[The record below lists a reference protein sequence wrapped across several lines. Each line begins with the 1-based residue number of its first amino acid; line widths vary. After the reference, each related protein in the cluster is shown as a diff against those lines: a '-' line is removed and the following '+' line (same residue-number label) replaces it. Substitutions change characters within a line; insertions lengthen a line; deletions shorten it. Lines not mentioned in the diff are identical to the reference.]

1 MLRFYRVER
10 TLMPALPDPHAIAIM
25 ALTLFALVLFAQDRI
40 ALETSS
46 LIVFITL
53 VAGFQVFPY
62 ENETG
67 PLRASELFAGF
78 GHEAL
83 VAVCALMVLGKGLE
97 STGALQPVARVL
109 ARVWQTAPAVSLL
122 FTMLVAAGLSA
133 VVNNTPIVVMLLPI
147 LVGVTLSAKAS
158 PSGVLLPF
166 GLATVIGGTVTTIGT
181 STNLLVVSVARDLG
195 VRGFGVFDFAL
206 PLAMVGFTG
215 ILFLWLVAPRLLP
228 ARAALIS
235 DKSAR
240 LFSAVLYV
248 EDDSKIAGKSLQ
260 EARKLAGG
268 NLRLLDVQRGEGG
281 VLLARLPSLV
291 FMSGDRL
298 LVRDTPERLK
308 ELETLLGTPLHD
320 QEEESNEERE
330 EKEEKAAEADGEAK
344 PKNEEDAKQRLVE
357 VVVTNDSPLNRSTVR
372 RERFVDEYG
381 LFVLAIHRGQFH
393 EEIRRGELGDVVL
406 STGDVLLVQGSA
418 GDIKRLKA
426 NQAMLVLDSTVE
438 LPDTERAGLAL
449 GIMAAVVAAAATGL
463 LPISVAALI
472 GVAVMMATRC
482 LTWKEAGKGLSA
494 QVIMIVVTSL
504 ALGTALTR
512 TGGTAYIAELF
523 VALTAGMSPN
533 AILGALMLL
542 MAVLTN
548 ILSNNAA
555 GIIGTPIA
563 IGIAA
568 KLGLAPEPFV
578 IAIIAG
584 VNLSFATPMAYQT
597 NLLVLH
603 AGGYRFADFVRV
615 GVPLA
620 LLMWAG
626 YLTVIPRFFPF

>member
-1 MLRFYRVER
+1 
-10 TLMPALPDPHAIAIM
+10 MPALPDPHALAVM
-25 ALTLFALVLFAQDRI
+25 ALTVSALVLFAQSRI

-46 LIVFITL
+46 LLVFIAL
-53 VAGFQVFPY
+53 LAGFQLFPY
-62 ENETG
+62 RGQTG
-67 PLRASELFAGF
+67 LVRPSDLFAGF

-97 STGALQPVARVL
+97 TTGALQPVARIL

-122 FTMLVAAGLSA
+122 FTMLVAAALSA

-158 PSGVLLPF
+158 PSGVLMPF

-181 STNLLVVSVARDLG
+181 STNLLVVSVARDMG
-195 VRGFGVFDFAL
+195 VRNFGMFDFAL
-206 PLAMVGFTG
+206 PMALVGFVG
-215 ILFLWLVAPRLLP
+215 VMFLWVVAPRLLP

-248 EDDSKIAGKSLQ
+248 EADSKIAGKSLQ
-260 EARKLAGG
+260 DARKLAGG
-268 NLRLLDVQRGEGG
+268 NLRLLDAQRGERG

-291 FMSGDRL
+291 FLPGDRL

-308 ELETLLGTPLHD
+308 ELEDLLGTPLHD
-320 QEEESNEERE
+320 QEADPDE
-330 EKEEKAAEADGEAK
+330 AEAKKAEEAK
-344 PKNEEDAKQRLVE
+344 AEAEGKEVLESDEDAKQRLVE
-357 VVVTNDSPLNRSTVR
+357 VVVTHDSPLNGSSVR
-372 RERFVDEYG
+372 RERFADEYG

-393 EEIRRGELGDVVL
+393 EEIRRGELGDVIL

-426 NQAMLVLDSTVE
+426 NHAILVLDSSVD

-449 GIMAAVVAAAATGL
+449 GIMGAVVAAAATGL
-463 LPISVAALI
+463 LPISVSALI
-472 GVAVMMATRC
+472 GVAAMLATRC
-482 LTWKEAGKGLSA
+482 LSWKEAGKGLSA

-523 VALTAGMSPN
+523 VVLTAGMSPS
-533 AILGALMLL
+533 AILGGLMLL

-568 KLGLAPEPFV
+568 KLGMAPEPFV

-603 AGGYRFADFVRV
+603 AGGYRFVDFVKV

-620 LLMWAG
+620 LLMWSG
-626 YLTVIPRFFPF
+626 YLYVIPQFFPF

>member
-1 MLRFYRVER
+1 
-10 TLMPALPDPHAIAIM
+10 MPALPDPHALAVM
-25 ALTLFALVLFAQDRI
+25 ALTVFALVLFAQDRI

-46 LIVFITL
+46 LLVFITL
-53 VAGFQVFPY
+53 VAGFQIFPY
-62 ENETG
+62 AAADG
-67 PLRASELFAGF
+67 PLRPSDLFAGF

-97 STGALQPVARVL
+97 TTGALQPVARIL
-109 ARVWQTAPAVSLL
+109 ARVWQTGPAVSLL
-122 FTMLVAAGLSA
+122 FTMLVAAALSA

-195 VRGFGVFDFAL
+195 VRNFGMFDFAL
-206 PLAMVGFTG
+206 PIALVGFFG

-228 ARAALIS
+228 QRAALIS

-240 LFSAVLYV
+240 LFSAMLYV
-248 EDDSKIAGKSLQ
+248 EDDSKIAGKTLAD
-260 EARKLAGG
+260 ARKLAGG
-268 NLRLLDVQRGEGG
+268 NLRLLDVQRGERG
-281 VLLARLPSLV
+281 VLLARLPSLT
-291 FMSGDRL
+291 FMPGDRL

-308 ELETLLGTPLHD
+308 ELEGMLGTPLHD
-320 QEEESNEERE
+320 QEAESAEERE
-330 EKEEKAAEADGEAK
+330 EKEERAAEAEGE
-344 PKNEEDAKQRLVE
+344 PKATTDEDDKQRLVE
-357 VVVTNDSPLNRSTVR
+357 VVVTEDSPLNGSTVR
-372 RERFVDEYG
+372 RSRFADEYG
-381 LFVLAIHRGQFH
+381 LFVLAVHRGQFRD
-393 EEIRRGELGDVVL
+393 EIRRGELGDVVL
-406 STGDVLLVQGSA
+406 STGDVLLVQGSV
-418 GDIKRLKA
+418 GDIKRMKS
-426 NQAMLVLDSTVE
+426 NQAFLVLDSTVE
-438 LPDTERAGLAL
+438 LPDTERAALAL
-449 GIMAAVVAAAATGL
+449 GIMGAVIAAAAMGL
-463 LPISVAALI
+463 LPISVSALV
-472 GVAVMMATRC
+472 GVAAMMATRC
-482 LTWKEAGKGLSA
+482 LTWHEAGKGLSA
-494 QVIMIVVTSL
+494 QVIMVVVTSL

-512 TGGTAYIAELF
+512 TGATAYVAELF
-523 VALTAGMSPN
+523 VAATAGMSPS

-568 KLGLAPEPFV
+568 RLGLAPEPFV

-603 AGGYRFADFVRV
+603 AGGYRFVDFVKV
-615 GVPLA
+615 GVPLS

-626 YLTVIPRFFPF
+626 YLYVIPLFFPF

>member
-1 MLRFYRVER
+1 
-10 TLMPALPDPHAIAIM
+10 MPALPDPHALAIM

-53 VAGFQVFPY
+53 VAGFQIFPY
-62 ENETG
+62 HGAAGTVR
-67 PLRASELFAGF
+67 PSDLFAGF

-97 STGALQPVARVL
+97 STGALQPVARLL
-109 ARVWQTAPAVSLL
+109 ARVWRTGPAVSLL
-122 FTMLVAAGLSA
+122 FTMVVAAGLSA

-147 LVGVTLSAKAS
+147 LVGVTLRAKAS
-158 PSGVLLPF
+158 PSGVLMPF
-166 GLATVIGGTVTTIGT
+166 GLATVIGGAATTIGT
-181 STNLLVVSVARDLG
+181 STNLLVVSVARDMG
-195 VRGFGVFDFAL
+195 VRTFGVFDFAL
-206 PLAMVGFTG
+206 PMALVGCVG
-215 ILFLWLVAPRLLP
+215 IAYLWIVAPRLLP
-228 ARAALIS
+228 SRAALIS
-235 DKSAR
+235 DRSER

-248 EDDSKIAGKSLQ
+248 EEDSKIAGKSLE

-268 NLRLLDVQRGEGG
+268 NLRLLEVQRGTG
-281 VLLARLPSLV
+281 VPIVRLPSLV
-291 FMSGDRL
+291 FLPGDRL

-308 ELETLLGTPLHD
+308 ELEDLLGAPLHD
-320 QEEESNEERE
+320 QEADPDE
-330 EKEEKAAEADGEAK
+330 AEARKAEEAK
-344 PKNEEDAKQRLVE
+344 AESGGKPKPETDEDAKQRLVE
-357 VVVTNDSPLNRSTVR
+357 VVVTHDSPLNGSSVR
-372 RERFVDEYG
+372 RERFADEFG
-381 LFVLAIHRGQFH
+381 LFVLAIHRGQYR

-418 GDIKRLKA
+418 GDIRRLKSNHA
-426 NQAMLVLDSTVE
+426 FLVLDSSVD
-438 LPDTERAGLAL
+438 LPDTERAALAL
-449 GIMAAVVAAAATGL
+449 GIMAAVVVAAATGL

-472 GVAVMMATRC
+472 GVAVMIATRC

-504 ALGTALTR
+504 ALGTALTV
-512 TGGTAYIAELF
+512 TGATGYIADVF
-523 VALTAGMSPN
+523 VALAKGMPPS
-533 AILGALMLL
+533 AILGGLMLL
-542 MAVLTN
+542 MALLTN

-603 AGGYRFADFVRV
+603 AGGYRFADFVKV

-626 YLTVIPRFFPF
+626 YLYVIPRFFPF

>member
-1 MLRFYRVER
+1 
-10 TLMPALPDPHAIAIM
+10 MPALPDPHALAIM

-53 VAGFQVFPY
+53 VAGFQIFPY
-62 ENETG
+62 HGAAGTVR
-67 PLRASELFAGF
+67 PSDLFAGF

-97 STGALQPVARVL
+97 STGALQPVARIL
-109 ARVWQTAPAVSLL
+109 ARVWQTGPAVSLL
-122 FTMLVAAGLSA
+122 FTMVVAAGLSA

-147 LVGVTLSAKAS
+147 LVGVTLRAKAS
-158 PSGVLLPF
+158 PSGVLMPF
-166 GLATVIGGTVTTIGT
+166 GLATVIGGTMTTIGT
-181 STNLLVVSVARDLG
+181 STNLLVVSVARDMG
-195 VRGFGVFDFAL
+195 VRTFGVFDFAL
-206 PLAMVGFTG
+206 PMALVGCIG
-215 ILFLWLVAPRLLP
+215 IAYLWIVAPRLLP
-228 ARAALIS
+228 KRAALFS
-235 DKSAR
+235 DTTAR

-248 EDDSKIAGKSLQ
+248 EDDSKIAGKSLE

-268 NLRLLDVQRGEGG
+268 NLRLLDVQRGKG

-291 FMSGDRL
+291 FLPGDRL
-298 LVRDTPERLK
+298 MVRDTPERLK
-308 ELETLLGTPLHD
+308 ELEGLLGTPLHD
-320 QEEESNEERE
+320 QETDPDEAAAKEAKEARE
-330 EKEEKAAEADGEAK
+330 AKEAEAEGVEAK
-344 PKNEEDAKQRLVE
+344 PESDEDAKQRLVE
-357 VVVTNDSPLNRSTVR
+357 VVVTNDSPLNGSSVR
-372 RERFVDEYG
+372 RERFSDEYG
-381 LFVLAIHRGQFH
+381 LFVLAIHRGQYH

-418 GDIKRLKA
+418 GDIRRLKS
-426 NQAMLVLDSTVE
+426 NHSILVLDSSID
-438 LPDTERAGLAL
+438 LPDTERAALAL

-472 GVAVMMATRC
+472 GVAVMIASRC
-482 LTWKEAGKGLSA
+482 LTWQQAGKGLSA

-504 ALGTALTR
+504 ALGTALTV
-512 TGGTAYIAELF
+512 TGATGYIADVF
-523 VALTAGMSPN
+523 VALTKGMSPS
-533 AILGALMLL
+533 AILGGLMLL
-542 MAVLTN
+542 MALLTN

-563 IGIAA
+563 LGIAA

-603 AGGYRFADFVRV
+603 AGSYRFVDFVKV

-626 YLTVIPRFFPF
+626 YLYVIPRFFPF

>member
-1 MLRFYRVER
+1 
-10 TLMPALPDPHAIAIM
+10 MPELPDPHALAVM
-25 ALTLFALVLFAQDRI
+25 GLTLAALVLFAQDRI

-46 LIVFITL
+46 LLVFITL
-53 VAGFQVFPY
+53 VAGFQIFPY
-62 ENETG
+62 ESADG
-67 PLRASELFAGF
+67 LLRSSDLFAGF

-97 STGALQPVARVL
+97 STGALQPVARIL
-109 ARVWQTAPAVSLL
+109 ARVWQIGPAISLL
-122 FTMLVAAGLSA
+122 FTMVVAAALSA

-147 LVGVTLSAKAS
+147 LVGVTLSAKSS
-158 PSGVLLPF
+158 PSGVLMPF
-166 GLATVIGGTVTTIGT
+166 GLATVIGGTATTIGT
-181 STNLLVVSVARDLG
+181 STNLLVVSVARDMG
-195 VRGFGVFDFAL
+195 VRDFGVFDFAL
-206 PLAMVGFTG
+206 PMALVGCVG
-215 ILFLWLVAPRLLP
+215 IAFLWLIAPRLLP

-240 LFSAVLYV
+240 LFSAMLYV
-248 EDDSKIAGKSLQ
+248 EEDSKIAGKSLQ
-260 EARKLAGG
+260 DARKLAGG
-268 NLRLLDVQRGEGG
+268 NLRLQDVQRGEGG

-291 FMSGDRL
+291 FLAGDRL

-308 ELETLLGTPLHD
+308 ELENLLGTPLHD

-330 EKEEKAAEADGEAK
+330 EKEEKAAQAEGEAK
-344 PKNEEDAKQRLVE
+344 PKSEEDAKQRLVE
-357 VVVTNDSPLNRSTVR
+357 VVVTDASPLNGSTVR
-372 RERFVDEYG
+372 RERFADEYG
-381 LFVLAIHRGQFH
+381 LFVLAIHRGQFR
-393 EEIRRGELGDVVL
+393 EEIRRGELGDVRL
-406 STGDVLLVQGSA
+406 ATGDVLLVQGSA

-426 NQAMLVLDSTVE
+426 NPAILVLDSTVD

-449 GIMAAVVAAAATGL
+449 GIMTAVVAAAATGL

-472 GVAVMMATRC
+472 GVAVMMATGC

-504 ALGTALTR
+504 ALGTALTK
-512 TGGTAYIAELF
+512 TGATAYVAELF
-523 VALTAGMSPN
+523 VVLTAGMSPS
-533 AILGALMLL
+533 AILGGLILL

-603 AGGYRFADFVRV
+603 AGGYRFIDFVKV
-615 GVPLA
+615 GVPLS

-626 YLTVIPRFFPF
+626 YLYVIPRFFPF

>member
-1 MLRFYRVER
+1 
-10 TLMPALPDPHAIAIM
+10 MPELPDPHALAVM
-25 ALTLFALVLFAQDRI
+25 ALTVFALVLFAQDRI

-46 LIVFITL
+46 LLVFIVL
-53 VAGFQVFPY
+53 VAGFQIFPY
-62 ENETG
+62 ADETG
-67 PLRASELFAGF
+67 VLRPGDLFAGF

-97 STGALQPVARVL
+97 TTGALQPVARIL
-109 ARVWQTAPAVSLL
+109 ARVWQTGPAISLL
-122 FTMLVAAGLSA
+122 FTMLVAAALSA

-158 PSGVLLPF
+158 PSGVLMPF
-166 GLATVIGGTVTTIGT
+166 GLATVIGGTMTTIGT
-181 STNLLVVSVARDLG
+181 STNLLVVSVARDMG
-195 VRGFGVFDFAL
+195 VRNFGMFDFAL
-206 PLAMVGFTG
+206 PIALVGFFG
-215 ILFLWLVAPRLLP
+215 ILYLWLVAPRLLP
-228 ARAALIS
+228 QRAALIS

-240 LFSAVLYV
+240 LFSAMLHV
-248 EDDSKIAGKSLQ
+248 EDDSKIAGKTLAD
-260 EARKLAGG
+260 ARKLAGG
-268 NLRLLDVQRGEGG
+268 NLRLLDVQRGERGAT
-281 VLLARLPSLV
+281 LARLPSLTFV
-291 FMSGDRL
+291 PGDRL

-308 ELETLLGTPLHD
+308 ELEGMLGTPLHD
-320 QEEESNEERE
+320 QEEESAEERE
-330 EKEEKAAEADGEAK
+330 EKEEKAAEAEGE
-344 PKNEEDAKQRLVE
+344 PKAAEEDAKQRLVE
-357 VVVTNDSPLNRSTVR
+357 VVVTEDSPLNASTVR
-372 RERFVDEYG
+372 RSRFADEYG
-381 LFVLAIHRGQFH
+381 LFVLAIHRGQFRD
-393 EEIRRGELGDVVL
+393 EIRRGELGDVVL
-406 STGDVLLVQGSA
+406 NTGDVLLVQGSV
-418 GDIKRLKA
+418 GDIKRMKS
-426 NQAMLVLDSTVE
+426 NHSFLVLDSSVE

-449 GIMAAVVAAAATGL
+449 TIMGAVIAAAATGL
-463 LPISVAALI
+463 LPISVSALV
-472 GVAVMMATRC
+472 GVAGMMATRC
-482 LTWKEAGKGLSA
+482 LTWKEAGSGLSA

-512 TGGTAYIAELF
+512 TGATGYVAELF
-523 VALTAGMSPN
+523 VAATAGMSPS
-533 AILGALMLL
+533 AILGGLMLL

-603 AGGYRFADFVRV
+603 AGGYRFIDFVKV
-615 GVPLA
+615 GVPLS

-626 YLTVIPRFFPF
+626 YLYVIPLFFPF

>member
-1 MLRFYRVER
+1 
-10 TLMPALPDPHAIAIM
+10 MPALPDPHALAIM
-25 ALTLFALVLFAQDRI
+25 ALTLLALVLFAQDRI

-62 ENETG
+62 HGAAGTVR
-67 PLRASELFAGF
+67 PSDLFAGF

-97 STGALQPVARVL
+97 TTGALQPVARLL
-109 ARVWQTAPAVSLL
+109 ARVWRSGPAVSLL
-122 FTMLVAAGLSA
+122 FTMVVAAGLSA

-158 PSGVLLPF
+158 PSGVLMPF
-166 GLATVIGGTVTTIGT
+166 GLATVIGGAATTIGT
-181 STNLLVVSVARDLG
+181 STNLLVVSVARDMG
-195 VRGFGVFDFAL
+195 VRSFGVFDFAL
-206 PLAMVGFTG
+206 PMALVGSVG
-215 ILFLWLVAPRLLP
+215 IVYLWLLAPRLLP

-235 DKSAR
+235 DRSAR

-248 EDDSKIAGKSLQ
+248 EADSKIAGKPLA
-260 EARKLAGG
+260 EARKLAGD
-268 NLRLLDVQRGEGG
+268 NLRLLDVQRGDGG
-281 VLLARLPSLV
+281 ALLARLPSLV
-291 FMSGDRL
+291 FAPGDRL
-298 LVRDTPERLK
+298 MVRDTPERLK
-308 ELETLLGTPLHD
+308 ELEGMLGTPLHD
-320 QEEESNEERE
+320 QETDAEETEAKKVE
-330 EKEEKAAEADGEAK
+330 AAEAQGEAK
-344 PKNEEDAKQRLVE
+344 LASDEDAKQRLVE
-357 VVVTNDSPLNRSTVR
+357 VVVTNDSPLNGSSVR
-372 RERFVDEYG
+372 RERFGDEYG
-381 LFVLAIHRGQFH
+381 LFVLAIHRGQYH
-393 EEIRRGELGDVVL
+393 QEVRRGELGDVVL
-406 STGDVLLVQGSA
+406 ATGDVLLVQGSA
-418 GDIKRLKA
+418 GDIRRLKR
-426 NQAMLVLDSTVE
+426 NQAILVLDSTVD
-438 LPDTERAGLAL
+438 LPDTERAALAL
-449 GIMAAVVAAAATGL
+449 GIMAAVIGAAATGL
-463 LPISVAALI
+463 LPISVAALV
-472 GVAVMMATRC
+472 GVALMIATRC

-504 ALGTALTR
+504 ALGTALTA
-512 TGGTAYIAELF
+512 TGATRYVAEVF
-523 VALTAGMSPN
+523 VWLTAGMSPS
-533 AILGALMLL
+533 AILGGLMLL

-548 ILSNNAA
+548 IISNNAA

-603 AGGYRFADFVRV
+603 AGGYRFVDFVKV

-626 YLTVIPRFFPF
+626 YLYVIPRFFPF

>member
-1 MLRFYRVER
+1 
-10 TLMPALPDPHAIAIM
+10 MPALPDPHALAIM

-46 LIVFITL
+46 LLIFITL
-53 VAGFQVFPY
+53 VAGFQIFPY
-62 ENETG
+62 ESDAG
-67 PLRASELFAGF
+67 PVRPRDLFAGF

-97 STGALQPVARVL
+97 STGALQPVARIL
-109 ARVWQTAPAVSLL
+109 ARVWQTAPAISLL
-122 FTMLVAAGLSA
+122 FTMLVAAALSA
-133 VVNNTPIVVMLLPI
+133 VVNNTPVVVMLLPI

-158 PSGVLLPF
+158 PSGVLMPF
-166 GLATVIGGTVTTIGT
+166 GLATVIGGAVTTIGT
-181 STNLLVVSVARDLG
+181 STNLLVVSVARDMG
-195 VRGFGVFDFAL
+195 VRTFGMFDFAL
-206 PLAMVGFTG
+206 PMMLVGSIG
-215 ILFLWLVAPRLLP
+215 IAYLWIVAPRLLP
-228 ARAALIS
+228 ARDVLIS

-240 LFSAVLYV
+240 LFSAILYV
-248 EDDSKIAGKSLQ
+248 EQDSKILGKSLL

-268 NLRLLDVQRGEGG
+268 NLRLLDVQRGDG
-281 VLLARLPSLV
+281 VLLARLPTLV
-291 FMSGDRL
+291 FLVGDRL
-298 LVRDTPERLK
+298 HVRDTPERLK
-308 ELETLLGTPLHD
+308 ELEGILGTPLHD
-320 QEEESNEERE
+320 QETDAEE
-330 EKEEKAAEADGEAK
+330 AAAKEAK
-344 PKNEEDAKQRLVE
+344 DTGAESEKKPESDEDAKQRLVE
-357 VVVTNDSPLNRSTVR
+357 VVVTNDSPLNGSSVR
-372 RERFVDEYG
+372 RERFADEYG
-381 LFVLAIHRGQFH
+381 LFVLAIHRGQLH
-393 EEIRRGELGDVVL
+393 QEVRRGELGDVIL
-406 STGDVLLVQGSA
+406 GTGDVLLVQGSA
-418 GDIKRLKA
+418 GDIRRLKS
-426 NQAMLVLDSTVE
+426 NHTILVLDSSID
-438 LPDTERAGLAL
+438 LPDTERAALAL
-449 GIMAAVVAAAATGL
+449 GIMAAVIAAAATGL

-504 ALGTALTR
+504 ALGTALTA
-512 TGGTAYIAELF
+512 TGATLYIAELF
-523 VALTAGMSPN
+523 VVATSGMSPT
-533 AILGALMLL
+533 AILGGLILL
-542 MAVLTN
+542 MALLTN

-626 YLTVIPRFFPF
+626 YVYVIPRFFPF

>member
-1 MLRFYRVER
+1 
-10 TLMPALPDPHAIAIM
+10 MPALPDPHALAIM
-25 ALTLFALVLFAQDRI
+25 ALTVFALVLFAQDRI

-46 LIVFITL
+46 LLVFITL
-53 VAGFQVFPY
+53 VAGFQIFPY
-62 ENETG
+62 ADVLG
-67 PLRASELFAGF
+67 PLRPSDLFAGF

-97 STGALQPVARVL
+97 TTGALQPVARIL
-109 ARVWQTAPAVSLL
+109 ARVWQRAPAVSLL
-122 FTMLVAAGLSA
+122 LTMLVAAALSA

-181 STNLLVVSVARDLG
+181 STNLLVVSVARDMG
-195 VRGFGVFDFAL
+195 VRSFGMFDFAL
-206 PLAMVGFTG
+206 PIALVGFFG

-228 ARAALIS
+228 QREALIS

-240 LFSAVLYV
+240 LFSAMLYV
-248 EDDSKIAGKSLQ
+248 EEDSKINGKTLAD
-260 EARKLAGG
+260 ARKLAGG
-268 NLRLLDVQRGEGG
+268 NLRLLDVQRGERG
-281 VLLARLPSLV
+281 VTLARLPSLT
-291 FMSGDRL
+291 FLPGDRL

-308 ELETLLGTPLHD
+308 ALEGMLGTPLHD
-320 QEEESNEERE
+320 QEEESDEERE
-330 EKEEKAAEADGEAK
+330 EKEEKAAEVEGEPKAK
-344 PKNEEDAKQRLVE
+344 TEEDAKQRLVE
-357 VVVTNDSPLNRSTVR
+357 VVVTDDSPLNGSTVR
-372 RERFVDEYG
+372 RERFADEYG
-381 LFVLAIHRGQFH
+381 LFVLAIHRGQFRD
-393 EEIRRGELGDVVL
+393 EIRRGELGDVVL
-406 STGDVLLVQGSA
+406 STGDVLLVQGST
-418 GDIKRLKA
+418 GDIKRMKS
-426 NQAMLVLDSTVE
+426 NQAILVLDSTVE
-438 LPDTERAGLAL
+438 LPDTERAALAL
-449 GIMAAVVAAAATGL
+449 GIMGAVIAAAATGL
-463 LPISVAALI
+463 LPISVSALI
-472 GVAVMMATRC
+472 GVAVMMATKC
-482 LTWKEAGKGLSA
+482 LTWREASKGLSA

-512 TGGTAYIAELF
+512 TGGTTYIAEVF
-523 VALTAGMSPN
+523 VVATAGMSPS
-533 AILGALMLL
+533 AILGGLMLL

-568 KLGLAPEPFV
+568 QLGLAPEPFV

-603 AGGYRFADFVRV
+603 AGGYRFADFVKV
-615 GVPLA
+615 GVPLS

-626 YLTVIPRFFPF
+626 YLYVIPRFFPF

>member
-1 MLRFYRVER
+1 
-10 TLMPALPDPHAIAIM
+10 MPALPDPHALAIM

-53 VAGFQVFPY
+53 VAGFQIFPY
-62 ENETG
+62 HSAAGTVR
-67 PLRASELFAGF
+67 PTDLFAGF

-97 STGALQPVARVL
+97 TTGALQPVARLL
-109 ARVWQTAPAVSLL
+109 ARVWQSAPAVSLL
-122 FTMLVAAGLSA
+122 LTMLVAAALSA
-133 VVNNTPIVVMLLPI
+133 VVNNTPVVVMLLPI

-158 PSGVLLPF
+158 PSGVLMPF

-181 STNLLVVSVARDLG
+181 STNLLVVSVARDMG
-195 VRGFGVFDFAL
+195 VRPFGVFDFAL
-206 PLAMVGFTG
+206 PIALVGCAG
-215 ILFLWLVAPRLLP
+215 IAFLWLVAPRLLP

-248 EDDSKIAGKSLQ
+248 EDDSKIAGKSL
-260 EARKLAGG
+260 EAARKLAGG
-268 NLRLLDVQRGEGG
+268 NLRLLDVQRGDGG

-291 FMSGDRL
+291 FAPGDRL

-308 ELETLLGTPLHD
+308 ELEGMLGTPLHD
-320 QEEESNEERE
+320 QETDAEE
-330 EKEEKAAEADGEAK
+330 AEAKKAEQAEAQGEGK
-344 PKNEEDAKQRLVE
+344 PASDEDAKQRLVE
-357 VVVTNDSPLNRSTVR
+357 VVVTNDSPLNGSSVR
-372 RERFVDEYG
+372 RERFGDEYG
-381 LFVLAIHRGQFH
+381 LYVLAIHRGQYRQ
-393 EEIRRGELGDVVL
+393 EIRRGELGDVIL
-406 STGDVLLVQGSA
+406 ATGDVLLVQGSA
-418 GDIKRLKA
+418 GDIRRLKR
-426 NQAMLVLDSTVE
+426 NQAILVLDSTVD
-438 LPDTERAGLAL
+438 LPDTERAALAL
-449 GIMAAVVAAAATGL
+449 GIMGAVIAAAATGV
-463 LPISVAALI
+463 LPISVAALV
-472 GVAVMMATRC
+472 GVAVMIATRC
-482 LTWKEAGKGLSA
+482 LTWQEAGKGLSA
-494 QVIMIVVTSL
+494 QVVMIVVTSL

-512 TGGTAYIAELF
+512 TGGTRYIAEVF
-523 VALTAGMSPN
+523 VALTAGMPPS
-533 AILGALMLL
+533 AILGGLMLL
-542 MAVLTN
+542 MALLTN
-548 ILSNNAA
+548 IISNNAA

-578 IAIIAG
+578 VAIVAG

-603 AGGYRFADFVRV
+603 AGGYRFLDFVRV

-626 YLTVIPRFFPF
+626 YLYVIPEFFPF

>member
-1 MLRFYRVER
+1 
-10 TLMPALPDPHAIAIM
+10 MPALPDPHALAIM
-25 ALTLFALVLFAQDRI
+25 ALTLLALVLFAQDRI

-53 VAGFQVFPY
+53 VAGFQIFPY
-62 ENETG
+62 HGAAGTVR
-67 PLRASELFAGF
+67 PSDLFAGF

-97 STGALQPVARVL
+97 TTGALQPVARLL
-109 ARVWQTAPAVSLL
+109 ARVWQTGPAVSLL
-122 FTMLVAAGLSA
+122 FTMLVAAALSA
-133 VVNNTPIVVMLLPI
+133 VVNNTPVVVMLLPI

-158 PSGVLLPF
+158 PSGVLMPF
-166 GLATVIGGTVTTIGT
+166 GLATVIGGAATTIGT
-181 STNLLVVSVARDLG
+181 STNLLVVSVARDMG

-206 PLAMVGFTG
+206 PMALVGSVG
-215 ILFLWLVAPRLLP
+215 IVYLWLLAPRLLP

-235 DKSAR
+235 DRSAR

-248 EDDSKIAGKSLQ
+248 EEDSKIAGKSLE

-268 NLRLLDVQRGEGG
+268 DLRLLDVQRGDGG

-291 FMSGDRL
+291 FAPGDRL
-298 LVRDTPERLK
+298 MVRDTPERLK
-308 ELETLLGTPLHD
+308 ELEGMLGTPLHD
-320 QEEESNEERE
+320 QETDAEEAEAKKAE
-330 EKEEKAAEADGEAK
+330 AAEAAEVQGEEK
-344 PKNEEDAKQRLVE
+344 PASDEDAKQRLVE
-357 VVVTNDSPLNRSTVR
+357 VVVTNDSPLNGSSVR
-372 RERFVDEYG
+372 RERFGDEYG
-381 LFVLAIHRGQFH
+381 LFVLAIHRGQYH
-393 EEIRRGELGDVVL
+393 QEIRRGELGDVIL
-406 STGDVLLVQGSA
+406 ATGDVLLVQGSA
-418 GDIKRLKA
+418 GDIRRLKR
-426 NQAMLVLDSTVE
+426 NQAILVLDSKVD
-438 LPDTERAGLAL
+438 LPDTERAALAL
-449 GIMAAVVAAAATGL
+449 GIMAAVIGAAASGL
-463 LPISVAALI
+463 LPISVAALV
-472 GVAVMMATRC
+472 GVAVMIATRC

-504 ALGTALTR
+504 ALGTALTV
-512 TGGTAYIAELF
+512 TGATGF
-523 VALTAGMSPN
+523 VAEVFVWLTAGMPPS
-533 AILGALMLL
+533 AILGGLMLL
-542 MAVLTN
+542 MALLTN
-548 ILSNNAA
+548 IISNNAA

-578 IAIIAG
+578 IAIVAG

-603 AGGYRFADFVRV
+603 AGGYRFVDFVKV

-626 YLTVIPRFFPF
+626 YLYVIPQFFPF

>member
-1 MLRFYRVER
+1 
-10 TLMPALPDPHAIAIM
+10 MPALPDPHALAIM
-25 ALTLFALVLFAQDRI
+25 ALTVFALVLFAQDRI

-46 LIVFITL
+46 LLVFITL
-53 VAGFQVFPY
+53 VAGFQIFPY
-62 ENETG
+62 AGADG
-67 PLRASELFAGF
+67 PLRPRELFAGF

-97 STGALQPVARVL
+97 TTGALQPVARIL
-109 ARVWQTAPAVSLL
+109 ARVWQTGPAVSLL
-122 FTMLVAAGLSA
+122 FTMLVAAALSA

-181 STNLLVVSVARDLG
+181 STNLLVVSVARDMG
-195 VRGFGVFDFAL
+195 VRNFGMFDFAL
-206 PLAMVGFTG
+206 PIALVGFFG

-228 ARAALIS
+228 QRAALIS

-240 LFSAVLYV
+240 LFSAMLYV
-248 EDDSKIAGKSLQ
+248 EDDSKIAGKTLAD
-260 EARKLAGG
+260 ARKLAGG
-268 NLRLLDVQRGEGG
+268 NLRLLDVQRGERG
-281 VLLARLPSLV
+281 VLLARLPSLT
-291 FMSGDRL
+291 FMPGDRL

-308 ELETLLGTPLHD
+308 ELEGMLGTPLHD
-320 QEEESNEERE
+320 QETESAEERE
-330 EKEEKAAEADGEAK
+330 EKEERAAAAEGE
-344 PKNEEDAKQRLVE
+344 PKATAEEDAKQRLVE
-357 VVVTNDSPLNRSTVR
+357 VVVTEDSPLNGSTVR
-372 RERFVDEYG
+372 RSRFADEYG
-381 LFVLAIHRGQFH
+381 LFVLAVHRGQFRD
-393 EEIRRGELGDVVL
+393 EIRRGELGDVVL
-406 STGDVLLVQGSA
+406 STGDVLLVQGSV
-418 GDIKRLKA
+418 GDIKRMKS
-426 NQAMLVLDSTVE
+426 NQAFLVLDSTVE
-438 LPDTERAGLAL
+438 LPDTERAALAL
-449 GIMAAVVAAAATGL
+449 GIMGAVIAAAATGL
-463 LPISVAALI
+463 LPISVSALV
-472 GVAVMMATRC
+472 GVAAMMATRC
-482 LTWKEAGKGLSA
+482 LTWREASKGLSA

-512 TGGTAYIAELF
+512 TGATAYVAELF
-523 VALTAGMSPN
+523 VAATAGMSPS

-568 KLGLAPEPFV
+568 RLGLAPEPFV

-603 AGGYRFADFVRV
+603 AGGYRFVDFVKV
-615 GVPLA
+615 GVPLS

-626 YLTVIPRFFPF
+626 YLYVIPLFFPF

>member
-1 MLRFYRVER
+1 
-10 TLMPALPDPHAIAIM
+10 MPALPDPHALAVM

-46 LIVFITL
+46 LLIFITL
-53 VAGFQVFPY
+53 VAGFQIFPY
-62 ENETG
+62 QGDAG
-67 PLRASELFAGF
+67 PVRPRDLFAGF

-97 STGALQPVARVL
+97 STGALQPVARIL
-109 ARVWQTAPAVSLL
+109 ARVWQTAPAISLL
-122 FTMLVAAGLSA
+122 FTMLVAAALSA
-133 VVNNTPIVVMLLPI
+133 VVNNTPVVVMLLPI

-158 PSGVLLPF
+158 PSGVLMPF

-181 STNLLVVSVARDLG
+181 STNLLVVSVARDMG
-195 VRGFGVFDFAL
+195 VRTFGMFDFAL
-206 PLAMVGFTG
+206 PMMLVGSIG
-215 ILFLWLVAPRLLP
+215 IAYLWIVAPRLLP
-228 ARAALIS
+228 ARDVLIS

-240 LFSAVLYV
+240 LFRAILYV
-248 EDDSKIAGKSLQ
+248 EQDSKILGKSLL

-268 NLRLLDVQRGEGG
+268 NLRLLDVQRGDG
-281 VLLARLPSLV
+281 VLLARLPTLV
-291 FMSGDRL
+291 FLVGDRL
-298 LVRDTPERLK
+298 HVRDTPERLK
-308 ELETLLGTPLHD
+308 ELEGILGTPLHD
-320 QEEESNEERE
+320 QETDAEE
-330 EKEEKAAEADGEAK
+330 AAAKEAK
-344 PKNEEDAKQRLVE
+344 DAGAESEKKPERDEDAKQRLVE
-357 VVVTNDSPLNRSTVR
+357 VVVTNDSPLNGSSVR
-372 RERFVDEYG
+372 RERFADEYG
-381 LFVLAIHRGQFH
+381 LFVLAIHRGQLH
-393 EEIRRGELGDVVL
+393 QEVRRGELGDVIL
-406 STGDVLLVQGSA
+406 GTGDVLLVQGSA
-418 GDIKRLKA
+418 GDIRRLKS
-426 NQAMLVLDSTVE
+426 NHTILVLDSSID
-438 LPDTERAGLAL
+438 LPDTERAALAL
-449 GIMAAVVAAAATGL
+449 GIMAAVIAAAATGL

-504 ALGTALTR
+504 ALGTALTA
-512 TGGTAYIAELF
+512 TGATIYIAELF
-523 VALTAGMSPN
+523 VVATSGMSPT
-533 AILGALMLL
+533 AILGGLILL
-542 MAVLTN
+542 MALLTN

-615 GVPLA
+615 GAPLA

-626 YLTVIPRFFPF
+626 YVYVIPRFFPF